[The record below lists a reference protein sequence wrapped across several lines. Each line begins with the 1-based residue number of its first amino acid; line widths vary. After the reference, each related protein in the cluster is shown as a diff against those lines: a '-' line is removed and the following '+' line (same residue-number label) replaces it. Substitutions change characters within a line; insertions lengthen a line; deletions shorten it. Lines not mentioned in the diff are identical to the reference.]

1 MSLLNAD
8 AKALCLRP
16 DPELVKVCRVPLH
29 RRSVESCPSAAA
41 DEDLRSPPP
50 ARRRARGGVA
60 KNTHVCASTTYR
72 QGTNQN
78 IISIGLGYLCRVRLK
93 FNVKLK

>member
-1 MSLLNAD
+1 MHQADEEPLALPQVRLGISAYLVQEYECVANVMFLNM
-8 AKALCLRP
+8 
-16 DPELVKVCRVPLH
+16 
-29 RRSVESCPSAAA
+29 AAA
-41 DEDLRSPPP
+41 PVVLL
-50 ARRRARGGVA
+50 
-60 KNTHVCASTTYR
+60 ASGTTISCLA